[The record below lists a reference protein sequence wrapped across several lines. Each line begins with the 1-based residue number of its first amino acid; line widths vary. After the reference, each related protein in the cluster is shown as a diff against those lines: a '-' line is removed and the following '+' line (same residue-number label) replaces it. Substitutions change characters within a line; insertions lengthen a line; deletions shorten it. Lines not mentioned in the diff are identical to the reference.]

1 MPSTAIARSD
11 TDFQSNLSL
20 EAQMVRNALIEKGLE
35 TPMSGIK
42 LSRDE
47 KYTRIRDAM
56 TQVATALGL
65 DLKDD
70 SLQETPHR
78 IAKMYVDEIFS
89 GLNYE
94 SFPKISLIKNKMNT
108 EEMIKVKAVKVIS
121 TCEHHFVTIDGLAN
135 VAYLPG
141 KKIIGLSKINRIVS
155 FFAQRP
161 QVQER
166 LTQQILLALQTLLD
180 TRDVAVFIDATHY
193 CVKAR
198 GIMDASSRTETSAL
212 GGLFKSDQSLRDNF
226 LNNHRR

>member
-1 MPSTAIARSD
+1 MPTTAIAGNDINFRA
-11 TDFQSNLSL
+11 NLSR
-20 EAQMVRNALIEKGLE
+20 EAQMVRKALIEKGLE
-35 TPMSGIK
+35 TPMSGLK

-47 KYTRIRDAM
+47 KYSRIKDAM

-65 DLKDD
+65 DLNDD
-70 SLQETPHR
+70 SLEETPHR
-78 IAKMYVDEIFS
+78 IAKMYVDEIFA

-94 SFPKISLIKNKMNT
+94 EFPKISLIQNKMNT
-108 EEMIKVKAVKVIS
+108 EEMVKVKAIKVIS

-155 FFAQRP
+155 FFARRP

-166 LTQQILLALQTLLD
+166 LTQQVLVALQTLLE
-180 TRDVAVFIDATHY
+180 TENVAVFMDATHY

-212 GGLFKSDQSLRDNF
+212 GGLFKSDRNLRNNF
-226 LNNHRR
+226 LYSS